1 MTSSS
6 SRASRRRLSTGQA
19 PLVFEHLERTLAAAG
34 CASAD
39 IVALTRFFTNV
50 AEDQDVVNRIQ
61 AHWFGGHIP
70 TSASVEIKTLATDP
84 RLRLEI
90 QAVAVAESP

>member
-19 PLVFEHLERTLAAAG
+19 PLVFEHLDEALAAAG
-34 CASAD
+34 CVRAD
-39 IVALTRFFTNV
+39 IVSLNRFFTDV

-61 AHWFGGHIP
+61 ADWFGGHIP
-70 TSASVEIKTLATDP
+70 TSASVEIKSLATDL
-84 RLRLEI
+84 RLRLEN